1 LQDDPHDRDNVSLYV
16 SDKDPGRMDGMDI
29 RFTES
34 RPSTIGVE
42 WELPLVDRSTGDLAP
57 RAPAVIAAV
66 HERLGDHDRVT
77 EELLTN
83 TVEVVSSVHDR
94 VGAATS
100 ELSGIIGEVID
111 AAEPLDAQVMC
122 SGTHPFAVWD
132 QQEITPDSEHYTTL
146 IDRTRWWGR
155 QMLIWGVHVHV
166 GIDDRDKAVPIM
178 NAMLAYVPHLQ
189 AFTASSP
196 FWGGTDTGYASNRAL
211 MFQQLPTGGLPPQL
225 GAWAN
230 FEEVVGD
237 LTHTGVI
244 DGVKDLRWDIRPS
257 PGWGTLENRVSDG
270 ISTLHEV
277 GAVTALVQCL
287 VTACSDR
294 LEAGE
299 TLPTMQPWFIRENKW
314 RAARYGMEAEII
326 TNVAGDER
334 LVTDEVHDLVQRL
347 DPIAER
353 LGCLDELHHLDTMI
367 ERGASY
373 QRQLQVAQEN
383 GGDLRAVVRHLVTEF
398 RDAL

>member
-1 LQDDPHDRDNVSLYV
+1 MFS
-16 SDKDPGRMDGMDI
+16 MDI

-34 RPSTIGVE
+34 PASTIGVE
-42 WELPLVDRSTGDLAP
+42 WELPLVDRDTGDLTP
-57 RAPAVIAAV
+57 RAPAVISAV
-66 HERLGDHDRVT
+66 RERLGSHEQVT

-83 TVEVVSSVHDR
+83 TVEVVTGVHHT
-94 VGAATS
+94 VGGATN

-166 GIDDRDKAVPIM
+166 GIDDRDKALPILG
-178 NAMLAYVPHLQ
+178 AMLAYVPHVQ

-196 FWGGTDTGYASNRAL
+196 FWAGTDTGYASNRAL

-244 DGVKDLRWDIRPS
+244 EGVKDLRWDIRPS
-257 PGWGTLENRVSDG
+257 PQWGTLENRVSDG

-294 LEAGE
+294 LDAGE
-299 TLPTMQPWFIRENKW
+299 TLPTMPPWFIRENKW

-326 TNVAGDER
+326 TNAAGDER
-334 LVTDEVHDLVQRL
+334 LVTDEVHDLVERL

-353 LGCLDELHHLDTMI
+353 LGCQEELHHLDTMI

-383 GGDLRAVVRHLVTEF
+383 DGDLRAVVRHLVGEL
-398 RDAL
+398 RDSL

>member
-1 LQDDPHDRDNVSLYV
+1 MST
-16 SDKDPGRMDGMDI
+16 MDI

-34 RPSTIGVE
+34 PASTIGVE
-42 WELPLVDRSTGDLAP
+42 WELPLVDRDTADLTP

-66 HERLGDHDRVT
+66 RERLGSRQQVT

-83 TVEVVSSVHDR
+83 TVEVVTGVHR
-94 VGAATS
+94 TVRGATA
-100 ELSGIIGEVID
+100 ELSGIIGEVVD

-166 GIDDRDKAVPIM
+166 GIDHRDKALPILG
-178 NAMLAYVPHLQ
+178 AMLAYVPHVQ

-196 FWGGTDTGYASNRAL
+196 FWAGTDTGYASNRAL
-211 MFQQLPTGGLPPQL
+211 MFQQLPTGGLPPHL

-244 DGVKDLRWDIRPS
+244 DGVQDLRWDIRPS
-257 PGWGTLENRVSDG
+257 PQWGTLENRVSDG
-270 ISTLHEV
+270 ISTVDEV
-277 GAVTALVQCL
+277 GAVTALVQSL
-287 VTACSDR
+287 VTECSDR
-294 LEAGE
+294 LDAGE
-299 TLPTMQPWFIRENKW
+299 TLPTMQPWFVRENKW
-314 RAARYGMEAEII
+314 RAARYGMDAEII
-326 TNVAGDER
+326 TNTAGDER
-334 LVTDEVHDLVQRL
+334 LVTDEVHDLVARL
-347 DPIAER
+347 DPVAER
-353 LGCLDELHHLDTMI
+353 LGCQQELHHLDTMI
-367 ERGASY
+367 EHGASY
-373 QRQLQVAQEN
+373 QRQLAVAQQHD
-383 GGDLRAVVRHLVTEF
+383 GDLRAVVRHLVQEL
-398 RDAL
+398 RDSL

>member
-1 LQDDPHDRDNVSLYV
+1 MYS
-16 SDKDPGRMDGMDI
+16 MDI

-42 WELPLVDRSTGDLAP
+42 WELPLVDRDTGDLTP
-57 RAPAVIAAV
+57 RAPAVIQAV
-66 HERLGDHDRVT
+66 QQRLGDHDRVT

-83 TVEVVSSVHDR
+83 TVEVVTGVHSR
-94 VGAATS
+94 VSGATS
-100 ELSGIIGEVID
+100 ELSGIIGEVVD

-122 SGTHPFAVWD
+122 AGTHPFAVWD

-166 GIDDRDKAVPIM
+166 GIDDRDKALPILG
-178 NAMLAYVPHLQ
+178 AMLAYVPHLQ

-196 FWGGTDTGYASNRAL
+196 FWAGTDTGYASNRAL
-211 MFQQLPTGGLPPQL
+211 MFQQLPTGGLPPAL

-230 FEEVVGD
+230 FEEVVDD
-237 LTHTGVI
+237 LTRTGVI
-244 DGVKDLRWDIRPS
+244 EGVKDLRWDIRPS

-287 VTACSDR
+287 VTDMSDR
-294 LEAGE
+294 LDAGE
-299 TLPTMQPWFIRENKW
+299 TLPTMQPWFVRENKW

-326 TNVAGDER
+326 TNAAGDER

-347 DPIAER
+347 DPVADR
-353 LGCLDELHHLDTMI
+353 LGCQQELHHLDTMI
-367 ERGASY
+367 ADGASY

-383 GGDLRAVVRHLVTEF
+383 GGDLRAVVRHLVTEL
-398 RDAL
+398 RDSL

>member
-1 LQDDPHDRDNVSLYV
+1 
-16 SDKDPGRMDGMDI
+16 MDI

-34 RPSTIGVE
+34 PPSTIGVE
-42 WELPLVDRSTGDLAP
+42 WELPLVDLSTGDLAP

-66 HERLGDHDRVT
+66 HERIGDRERVT

-83 TVEVVSSVHDR
+83 TVEVVSSVHSR

-166 GIDDRDKAVPIM
+166 GIDDRDKALPILG
-178 NAMLAYVPHLQ
+178 AMLAYVPHLQ

-196 FWGGTDTGYASNRAL
+196 FWAGTDTGYASNRAL
-211 MFQQLPTGGLPPQL
+211 MFQQLPTGGLPPAL

-244 DGVKDLRWDIRPS
+244 DSVKDLRWDIRPS
-257 PGWGTLENRVSDG
+257 PKWGTLENRVSDG

-287 VTACSDR
+287 VTAMSDR
-294 LEAGE
+294 LDAGE
-299 TLPTMQPWFIRENKW
+299 TLPTMQPWFVRENKW

-326 TNVAGDER
+326 TNAAGDER

-347 DPIAER
+347 DPVAER
-353 LGCLDELHHLDTMI
+353 LGCQQELHHLDTMI
-367 ERGASY
+367 ANGASY
-373 QRQLQVAQEN
+373 QRQLTVAQEH
-383 GGDLRAVVRHLVTEF
+383 GGDLREVVRHLVTEF
-398 RDAL
+398 RESL

>member
-1 LQDDPHDRDNVSLYV
+1 LCV
-16 SDKDPGRMDGMDI
+16 SDNLPGRMYSMDI

-42 WELPLVDRSTGDLAP
+42 WELPLVDRDTGDLTP

-66 HERLGDHDRVT
+66 HERLGDRDKVT

-83 TVEVVSSVHDR
+83 TVEVVTGVHET
-94 VGAATS
+94 VGGATS
-100 ELSGIIGEVID
+100 ELSATIGEVID
-111 AAEPLDAQVMC
+111 AAEPLGAQVMC

-132 QQEITPDSEHYTTL
+132 QQEITPDSEHYTEL

-178 NAMLAYVPHLQ
+178 NAMFAYVPHLQ

-196 FWGGTDTGYASNRAL
+196 FWAGTDTGYASNRAL

-244 DGVKDLRWDIRPS
+244 EGVKDLRWDIRPS

-270 ISTLHEV
+270 ISTLQEV

-287 VTACSDR
+287 VTASSDR
-294 LEAGE
+294 LDAGE
-299 TLPTMQPWFIRENKW
+299 TLPTMQPWFVRENKW
-314 RAARYGMEAEII
+314 RAARYGMDAEII

-334 LVTDEVHDLVQRL
+334 LVTDEVHDLVTRL
-347 DPIAER
+347 DPVAER
-353 LGCLDELHHLDTMI
+353 LGCQQELHHLDTMI

-373 QRQLQVAQEN
+373 QRQLKVAQEH
-383 GGDLRAVVRHLVTEF
+383 GGDLRAVVRHLVAELS
-398 RDAL
+398 DSL

>member
-1 LQDDPHDRDNVSLYV
+1 MYS
-16 SDKDPGRMDGMDI
+16 MDI

-42 WELPLVDRSTGDLAP
+42 WELPLVDRDTGDLTP
-57 RAPAVIAAV
+57 RAPAVIQAV
-66 HERLGDHDRVT
+66 QQRLGDHDRVT

-83 TVEVVSSVHDR
+83 TVEVVTGVHSR
-94 VGAATS
+94 VSGATS
-100 ELSGIIGEVID
+100 ELSGIIGEVVD

-122 SGTHPFAVWD
+122 AGTHPFAVWD

-166 GIDDRDKAVPIM
+166 GIDDRDKALPILG
-178 NAMLAYVPHLQ
+178 AMLAYVPHLQ

-196 FWGGTDTGYASNRAL
+196 FWAGTDTGYASNRAL
-211 MFQQLPTGGLPPQL
+211 MFQQLPTGGLPPAL

-230 FEEVVGD
+230 FEEVVDD
-237 LTHTGVI
+237 LTRTGVI
-244 DGVKDLRWDIRPS
+244 EGVKDLRWDIRPS

-287 VTACSDR
+287 VTEMSYR
-294 LEAGE
+294 LDAGE
-299 TLPTMQPWFIRENKW
+299 TLPTMQPWFVRENKW

-326 TNVAGDER
+326 TNAAGDER

-347 DPIAER
+347 DPVADR
-353 LGCLDELHHLDTMI
+353 LGCQQELHHLDTMI
-367 ERGASY
+367 ADGASY

-383 GGDLRAVVRHLVTEF
+383 GGDLRAVVRHLVTEL
-398 RDAL
+398 RDSL

>member
-1 LQDDPHDRDNVSLYV
+1 
-16 SDKDPGRMDGMDI
+16 MDI

-42 WELPLVDRSTGDLAP
+42 WELPLVDRDTGDLTP
-57 RAPAVIAAV
+57 RAPAVISAV
-66 HERLGDHDRVT
+66 QQRLGDRDRVT

-83 TVEVVSSVHDR
+83 TVEVVTGVHSR
-94 VGAATS
+94 VQDATS

-122 SGTHPFAVWD
+122 AGTHPFAVWD

-166 GIDDRDKAVPIM
+166 GIDDRDKALPILG
-178 NAMLAYVPHLQ
+178 AMLPYVPHLQ

-196 FWGGTDTGYASNRAL
+196 FWAGIDTGYASNRAL

-230 FEEVVGD
+230 FEEVVDD
-237 LTHTGVI
+237 LARTGVI
-244 DGVKDLRWDIRPS
+244 EGFKDLRWDIRPS

-287 VTACSDR
+287 VTALSDR
-294 LEAGE
+294 LDAGE
-299 TLPTMQPWFIRENKW
+299 ALPTMQPWFVRENKW

-326 TNVAGDER
+326 TNAAGDER
-334 LVTDEVHDLVQRL
+334 LVTDEVHDLIGRL

-353 LGCLDELHHLDTMI
+353 LGCQQELHHLDTMI

-373 QRQLQVAQEN
+373 QRQLKVAQEN

-398 RDAL
+398 RESL

>member
-1 LQDDPHDRDNVSLYV
+1 MYS
-16 SDKDPGRMDGMDI
+16 MEI

-42 WELPLVDRSTGDLAP
+42 WELPLVDRDTGDLTP
-57 RAPAVIAAV
+57 RAPAVIQAV
-66 HERLGDHDRVT
+66 QQRLGDHDRVT

-83 TVEVVSSVHDR
+83 TVEVVTGVHSR
-94 VGAATS
+94 VSGATS
-100 ELSGIIGEVID
+100 ELSGIIGEVVD

-122 SGTHPFAVWD
+122 AGTHPFAVWD

-166 GIDDRDKAVPIM
+166 GIDDRDKALPILG
-178 NAMLAYVPHLQ
+178 AMLAYVPHLQ

-196 FWGGTDTGYASNRAL
+196 FWAGTDTGYASNRAL
-211 MFQQLPTGGLPPQL
+211 MFQQLPTGGLPPAL

-230 FEEVVGD
+230 FEEVVDD
-237 LTHTGVI
+237 LTRTGVI
-244 DGVKDLRWDIRPS
+244 EGVKDLRWDIRPS

-287 VTACSDR
+287 VTEMSDR
-294 LEAGE
+294 LDAGG
-299 TLPTMQPWFIRENKW
+299 TLPTMQPWFVRENKW

-326 TNVAGDER
+326 TNAAGDER

-347 DPIAER
+347 DPVAER
-353 LGCLDELHHLDTMI
+353 LGCQQELHHLDTMI
-367 ERGASY
+367 ADGASY

-383 GGDLRAVVRHLVTEF
+383 GGDLRAVVRHLVTEL
-398 RDAL
+398 RDSL

>member
-1 LQDDPHDRDNVSLYV
+1 
-16 SDKDPGRMDGMDI
+16 MDI

-42 WELPLVDRSTGDLAP
+42 WELPLVDLSTGDLAP

-66 HERLGDHDRVT
+66 HERLDDPDRVT

-244 DGVKDLRWDIRPS
+244 DSVKDLRWDIRPS

-294 LEAGE
+294 LDAGE

-314 RAARYGMEAEII
+314 RAARYGMDAIIIQDAAGEEALVGDDTRALVERLSPVADALGCEAELRGI
-326 TNVAGDER
+326 
-334 LVTDEVHDLVQRL
+334 L
-347 DPIAER
+347 DIV
-353 LGCLDELHHLDTMI
+353 D
-367 ERGASY
+367 RGASY
-373 QRQLQVAQEN
+373 QRQLRVAEEN
-383 GGDLRAVVRHLVTEF
+383 DGALAPVVTHLVEEL
-398 RDAL
+398 RSGLGR

>member
-1 LQDDPHDRDNVSLYV
+1 MFS
-16 SDKDPGRMDGMDI
+16 MDI

-34 RPSTIGVE
+34 PASTIGVE
-42 WELPLVDRSTGDLAP
+42 WELPLVDRDTGDLTP

-66 HERLGDHDRVT
+66 RERLGSHEQVT

-83 TVEVVSSVHDR
+83 TVEVVTGVHHT
-94 VGAATS
+94 VGGATD

-166 GIDDRDKAVPIM
+166 GIDHRDKALPILG
-178 NAMLAYVPHLQ
+178 AMLAYVPHVQ

-196 FWGGTDTGYASNRAL
+196 FWAGTDTGYASNRAL

-244 DGVKDLRWDIRPS
+244 EDVKDLRWDIRPS
-257 PGWGTLENRVSDG
+257 PQWGTLENRVSDG

-294 LEAGE
+294 LDAGE

-326 TNVAGDER
+326 TNAAGDER
-334 LVTDEVHDLVQRL
+334 LVTDEVHDLVERL

-353 LGCLDELHHLDTMI
+353 LGCQEQLHHLDTMI

-373 QRQLQVAQEN
+373 QRQLQVAQEHD
-383 GGDLRAVVRHLVTEF
+383 GDLRAVVRHLVAEL
-398 RDAL
+398 RDSL

>member
-1 LQDDPHDRDNVSLYV
+1 
-16 SDKDPGRMDGMDI
+16 MDI

-34 RPSTIGVE
+34 PPSTIGVE
-42 WELPLVDRSTGDLAP
+42 WELPLVDLSTGDLTP

-66 HERLGDHDRVT
+66 HERIGDRERVT

-83 TVEVVSSVHDR
+83 TVEVVSSVHSR
-94 VGAATS
+94 VGDATS
-100 ELSGIIGEVID
+100 ELSGIIGEVLD

-166 GIDDRDKAVPIM
+166 GIDDRDKALPILG
-178 NAMLAYVPHLQ
+178 AMLAYVPHLQ

-196 FWGGTDTGYASNRAL
+196 FWAGIDTGYASNRAL
-211 MFQQLPTGGLPPQL
+211 MFQQLPTGGLPPAL

-230 FEEVVGD
+230 FEEVVSD

-244 DGVKDLRWDIRPS
+244 DSVKDLRWDIRPS
-257 PGWGTLENRVSDG
+257 PKWGTLENRVSDG

-287 VTACSDR
+287 VTTMSDR
-294 LEAGE
+294 LDAGE

-326 TNVAGDER
+326 TNAAGDER

-347 DPIAER
+347 DPVAER
-353 LGCLDELHHLDTMI
+353 LGCQQELHHLDTMI
-367 ERGASY
+367 ANGASY
-373 QRQLQVAQEN
+373 QRQLRVAQEH
-383 GGDLRAVVRHLVTEF
+383 GGDLREVVRHLVTEF
-398 RDAL
+398 RESL

>member
-1 LQDDPHDRDNVSLYV
+1 
-16 SDKDPGRMDGMDI
+16 MDI

-34 RPSTIGVE
+34 HPSTIGVE
-42 WELPLVDRSTGDLAP
+42 WELPLVDRATGDLAP

-66 HERLGDHDRVT
+66 HERLGDHDKVT

-83 TVEVVSSVHDR
+83 TVEVVTGVHER
-94 VGAATS
+94 VWDATA
-100 ELSGIIGEVID
+100 ELSSTIGEVID
-111 AAEPLDAQVMC
+111 AAAPLDAEVMC
-122 SGTHPFAVWD
+122 SGTHPFAQWD

-166 GIDDRDKAVPIM
+166 GIDDRDKAIPIM

-196 FWGGTDTGYASNRAL
+196 FWGGIDTGYASNRAL

-230 FEEVVGD
+230 FEEVVDD
-237 LTHTGVI
+237 LTRTGVI
-244 DGVKDLRWDIRPS
+244 EDYKDLRWDIRPS
-257 PGWGTLENRVSDG
+257 AGWGTLENRVSDG
-270 ISTLHEV
+270 ISTLQEV

-294 LEAGE
+294 LDAGDA
-299 TLPTMQPWFIRENKW
+299 LPTMQPWFIRENKW

-347 DPIAER
+347 DPIADR
-353 LGCLDELHHLDTMI
+353 LGCQEELHHLDTMI
-367 ERGASY
+367 TNGASY
-373 QRQLQVAQEN
+373 QRQLRVAQEN
-383 GGDLRAVVRHLVTEF
+383 GGDLRAVVRHLVAEF
-398 RDAL
+398 RDSL

>member
-1 LQDDPHDRDNVSLYV
+1 M
-16 SDKDPGRMDGMDI
+16 G
-29 RFTES
+29 T
-34 RPSTIGVE
+34 
-42 WELPLVDRSTGDLAP
+42 PLVDRSTGDLAP

-294 LEAGE
+294 LDAGE

-353 LGCLDELHHLDTMI
+353 LGCQDELHHLDTMI

-383 GGDLRAVVRHLVTEF
+383 GGDLREVVRHLVTEF
-398 RDAL
+398 REAL

>member
-1 LQDDPHDRDNVSLYV
+1 MYS
-16 SDKDPGRMDGMDI
+16 MDI

-34 RPSTIGVE
+34 PPSTIGVE
-42 WELPLVDRSTGDLAP
+42 WELPLVDLSTGDLTP

-66 HERLGDHDRVT
+66 HERIGDRERVT

-83 TVEVVSSVHDR
+83 TVEVVSSVHSR
-94 VGAATS
+94 VGDATS

-166 GIDDRDKAVPIM
+166 GIDDRDKALPILG
-178 NAMLAYVPHLQ
+178 AMLAYVPHLQ

-196 FWGGTDTGYASNRAL
+196 FWAGIDTGYASNRAL
-211 MFQQLPTGGLPPQL
+211 MFQQLPTGGLPPAL

-230 FEEVVGD
+230 FEEVVSD

-244 DGVKDLRWDIRPS
+244 DSVKDLRWDIRPS
-257 PGWGTLENRVSDG
+257 PKWGTLENRVSDG

-287 VTACSDR
+287 VTTMSDR
-294 LEAGE
+294 LDAGE

-326 TNVAGDER
+326 TNAAGDER

-347 DPIAER
+347 DPVAER
-353 LGCLDELHHLDTMI
+353 LGCQQELHHLDTMI
-367 ERGASY
+367 ANGASY
-373 QRQLQVAQEN
+373 QRQLRVAQEH
-383 GGDLRAVVRHLVTEF
+383 GGDLREVVRHLVTEF
-398 RDAL
+398 RESL

>member
-1 LQDDPHDRDNVSLYV
+1 
-16 SDKDPGRMDGMDI
+16 MDI

-42 WELPLVDRSTGDLAP
+42 WELPLVDRETGDLTP

-66 HERLGDHDRVT
+66 HERLGDHDKVT

-83 TVEVVSSVHDR
+83 TVEVVTGVHSR
-94 VGAATS
+94 VRDATS
-100 ELSGIIGEVID
+100 ELSDTIGEVID
-111 AAEPLDAQVMC
+111 AAAPLDAQVMC

-166 GIDDRDKAVPIM
+166 GIDDRDKALPILG
-178 NAMLAYVPHLQ
+178 AMLAYVPHVQ

-196 FWGGTDTGYASNRAL
+196 FWAGTDTGYASNRAL

-244 DGVKDLRWDIRPS
+244 EGVGDLRWDIRPS
-257 PGWGTLENRVSDG
+257 PKWGTLENRVSDG
-270 ISTLHEV
+270 ISTLQEV

-294 LEAGE
+294 LDAGE
-299 TLPTMQPWFIRENKW
+299 TLPTMQPWFVRENKW

-326 TNVAGDER
+326 TNTAGDER
-334 LVTDEVHDLVQRL
+334 LVTDEVHDLVARL
-347 DPIAER
+347 DPVAER
-353 LGCLDELHHLDTMI
+353 LGCQEELHHLDTMI

-373 QRQLQVAQEN
+373 QRQRKVAREN
-383 GGDLRAVVRHLVTEF
+383 GGDLRAVVRHLVQEF
-398 RDAL
+398 TDSL

>member
-1 LQDDPHDRDNVSLYV
+1 MYS
-16 SDKDPGRMDGMDI
+16 MDI

-42 WELPLVDRSTGDLAP
+42 WELPLVDRDTGDLTP
-57 RAPAVIAAV
+57 RAPAVIRAV
-66 HERLGDHDRVT
+66 QERLGDHDRVT

-83 TVEVVSSVHDR
+83 TVEVVTGVHSR
-94 VGAATS
+94 VRGATD

-122 SGTHPFAVWD
+122 AGTHPFAVWD

-166 GIDDRDKAVPIM
+166 GVDDRDKALPILG
-178 NAMLAYVPHLQ
+178 AMLAYVPHLQ

-196 FWGGTDTGYASNRAL
+196 FWAGTDTGYASNRAL
-211 MFQQLPTGGLPPQL
+211 MFQQLPTGGLPPAL

-230 FEEVVGD
+230 FEEVVDD
-237 LTHTGVI
+237 LTRTGVI

-287 VTACSDR
+287 VTAMSDR
-294 LEAGE
+294 LDAGE

-326 TNVAGDER
+326 TNAAGDER
-334 LVTDEVHDLVQRL
+334 LVTDEVHDLVERL
-347 DPIAER
+347 HPVAER
-353 LGCLDELHHLDTMI
+353 LGCLEELHHLDTMI
-367 ERGASY
+367 AAGASY

-383 GGDLRAVVRHLVTEF
+383 GGDLRAVVRHLVTEL
-398 RDAL
+398 RDSL

>member
-1 LQDDPHDRDNVSLYV
+1 
-16 SDKDPGRMDGMDI
+16 MDI

-34 RPSTIGVE
+34 PASTIGVE
-42 WELPLVDRSTGDLAP
+42 WELPLVDLSTGDLTP

-66 HERLGDHDRVT
+66 HERIGDRERVT

-83 TVEVVSSVHDR
+83 TVEVVSSVHAR

-166 GIDDRDKAVPIM
+166 GIDDRDKALPILG
-178 NAMLAYVPHLQ
+178 AMLAYVPHLQ

-196 FWGGTDTGYASNRAL
+196 FWAGIDTGYASNRAL
-211 MFQQLPTGGLPPQL
+211 MFQQLPTGGLPPAL

-230 FEEVVGD
+230 FEEVVSD

-244 DGVKDLRWDIRPS
+244 DSVKDLRWDIRPS
-257 PGWGTLENRVSDG
+257 PKWGTLENRVSDG

-287 VTACSDR
+287 VTTMSDR
-294 LEAGE
+294 LDAGE

-326 TNVAGDER
+326 TNAAGDER

-347 DPIAER
+347 DPVAER
-353 LGCLDELHHLDTMI
+353 LGCQQELHHLDTMI
-367 ERGASY
+367 ANGASY
-373 QRQLQVAQEN
+373 QRQLRVAQEH
-383 GGDLRAVVRHLVTEF
+383 GGDLREVVRHLVTEF
-398 RDAL
+398 RESL

>member
-314 RAARYGMEAEII
+314 RAARYGMDAEII

>member
-1 LQDDPHDRDNVSLYV
+1 
-16 SDKDPGRMDGMDI
+16 MDI

-34 RPSTIGVE
+34 PPSTIGVE
-42 WELPLVDRSTGDLAP
+42 WELPLVDLSTGDLTP

-66 HERLGDHDRVT
+66 HERIGDRERVT

-83 TVEVVSSVHDR
+83 TVEVVSSVHSR
-94 VGAATS
+94 VGDATS

-166 GIDDRDKAVPIM
+166 GIDDRDKALPILG
-178 NAMLAYVPHLQ
+178 AMLAYVPHLQ

-196 FWGGTDTGYASNRAL
+196 FWAGIDTGYASNRAL
-211 MFQQLPTGGLPPQL
+211 MFQQLPTGGLPPAL

-230 FEEVVGD
+230 FEEVVSD

-244 DGVKDLRWDIRPS
+244 DSVKDLRWDIRPS
-257 PGWGTLENRVSDG
+257 PKWGTLENRVSDG
-270 ISTLHEV
+270 ISTLDEV

-287 VTACSDR
+287 VTTMSDR
-294 LEAGE
+294 LDAGE

-326 TNVAGDER
+326 TNAAGDER

-347 DPIAER
+347 DPVAER
-353 LGCLDELHHLDTMI
+353 LGCQQELHHLDTMI
-367 ERGASY
+367 ANGASY
-373 QRQLQVAQEN
+373 QRQLRVAQEH
-383 GGDLRAVVRHLVTEF
+383 GGDLREVVRHLVTEF
-398 RDAL
+398 RESL

>member
-1 LQDDPHDRDNVSLYV
+1 
-16 SDKDPGRMDGMDI
+16 MDI

-34 RPSTIGVE
+34 PASTIGVE
-42 WELPLVDRSTGDLAP
+42 WELPLVDRDTGDLTP
-57 RAPAVIAAV
+57 RAPAVLAAV
-66 HERLGDHDRVT
+66 QERLGDRDKVT

-83 TVEVVSSVHDR
+83 TVEVVTGVHER
-94 VGAATS
+94 VSGATS
-100 ELSGIIGEVID
+100 ELSATIGEVID

-122 SGTHPFAVWD
+122 AGTHPFALWD

-166 GIDDRDKAVPIM
+166 GIDSREKALPILG
-178 NAMLAYVPHLQ
+178 AMLAYVPHLQ

-196 FWGGTDTGYASNRAL
+196 FWAGIDTGYASNRAL

-230 FEEVVGD
+230 FEEVVDD
-237 LTHTGVI
+237 LTRTGVI
-244 DGVKDLRWDIRPS
+244 EGIGDLRWDIRPS
-257 PGWGTLENRVSDG
+257 PKWGTLENRVSDG

-287 VTACSDR
+287 VTAMSDR
-294 LEAGE
+294 LDAGE

-314 RAARYGMEAEII
+314 RAARYGMDAEII
-326 TNVAGDER
+326 TNAAGDER
-334 LVTDEVHDLVQRL
+334 LVTDEVHDLVTRL
-347 DPIAER
+347 DPVAER
-353 LGCLDELHHLDTMI
+353 LGCQQELHHLDTMI
-367 ERGASY
+367 EQGASY
-373 QRQLQVAQEN
+373 QRQLRVAQEN
-383 GGDLRAVVRHLVTEF
+383 GGDLRAVVRHLVTEL
-398 RDAL
+398 RESL

>member
-1 LQDDPHDRDNVSLYV
+1 
-16 SDKDPGRMDGMDI
+16 MDI
-29 RFTES
+29 RFSES
-34 RPSTIGVE
+34 APSTIGVE
-42 WELPLVDRSTGDLAP
+42 WELPLVDRATGDLTP
-57 RAPAVIAAV
+57 RAPAVLAAV
-66 HERLGDHDRVT
+66 RERLDDPERVT

-83 TVEVVSSVHDR
+83 TVEVVTGVHDT
-94 VGAATS
+94 VGGATR

-122 SGTHPFAVWD
+122 SGTHPFAQWD

-257 PGWGTLENRVSDG
+257 PGWGTIENRVSDG

-287 VTACSDR
+287 VAESSDR
-294 LEAGE
+294 IDAGE
-299 TLPTMQPWFIRENKW
+299 TLQAMQPWFVRENKW
-314 RAARYGMEAEII
+314 RAARYGMDAEII

-334 LVTDEVHDLVQRL
+334 LVTDEVHDLVSRL
-347 DPIAER
+347 DPVAER
-353 LGCLDELHHLDTMI
+353 LGCQEELHHLDTMI

-373 QRQLQVAQEN
+373 QRQLAVAQEN
-383 GGDLRAVVRHLVTEF
+383 GGDLRAVVQHLVGEL
-398 RDAL
+398 RDSL

>member
-1 LQDDPHDRDNVSLYV
+1 MFS
-16 SDKDPGRMDGMDI
+16 MDI

-42 WELPLVDRSTGDLAP
+42 WELPLVDRDTGDLTP
-57 RAPAVIAAV
+57 RAPAVISAV
-66 HERLGDHDRVT
+66 QQRLGDRDRVT

-83 TVEVVSSVHDR
+83 TVEVVTGVHSR
-94 VGAATS
+94 VQDATS

-122 SGTHPFAVWD
+122 AGTHPFAVWD

-166 GIDDRDKAVPIM
+166 GIDDRDKALPILG
-178 NAMLAYVPHLQ
+178 AMLPYVPHLQ

-196 FWGGTDTGYASNRAL
+196 FWAGIDTGYASNRAL

-230 FEEVVGD
+230 FEEVVDD
-237 LTHTGVI
+237 LARTGVI
-244 DGVKDLRWDIRPS
+244 EGFKDLRWDIRPS

-287 VTACSDR
+287 VTALSDR
-294 LEAGE
+294 LDAGE
-299 TLPTMQPWFIRENKW
+299 ALPTMQPWFVRENKW

-326 TNVAGDER
+326 TNAAGDER
-334 LVTDEVHDLVQRL
+334 LVTDEVHDLIGRL

-353 LGCLDELHHLDTMI
+353 LGCQQELHHLDTMI

-373 QRQLQVAQEN
+373 QRQLKVAQEN

-398 RDAL
+398 RESL

>member
-1 LQDDPHDRDNVSLYV
+1 
-16 SDKDPGRMDGMDI
+16 MDI

-34 RPSTIGVE
+34 PPSTIGVE
-42 WELPLVDRSTGDLAP
+42 WELPLVDLSTGDLTP

-66 HERLGDHDRVT
+66 HERIGDRERVT

-83 TVEVVSSVHDR
+83 TVEVVSSVHSR
-94 VGAATS
+94 VGDATS

-166 GIDDRDKAVPIM
+166 GIDDRDKALPILG
-178 NAMLAYVPHLQ
+178 AMLAYVPHLQ
-189 AFTASSP
+189 ALTASSP
-196 FWGGTDTGYASNRAL
+196 FWAGIDTGYASNRAL
-211 MFQQLPTGGLPPQL
+211 MFQQLPTGGLPPAL

-230 FEEVVGD
+230 FEEVVSD

-244 DGVKDLRWDIRPS
+244 DSVKDLRWDIRPS
-257 PGWGTLENRVSDG
+257 PKWGTLENRVSDG

-287 VTACSDR
+287 VTTMSDR
-294 LEAGE
+294 LDAGE

-326 TNVAGDER
+326 TNAAGDER
-334 LVTDEVHDLVQRL
+334 LVTDEVHDLVERL
-347 DPIAER
+347 DPVAER
-353 LGCLDELHHLDTMI
+353 LGCQQELHHLDTMI
-367 ERGASY
+367 ANGASY
-373 QRQLQVAQEN
+373 QRQLRIAQEH
-383 GGDLRAVVRHLVTEF
+383 GGDLREVVRHLVTEF
-398 RDAL
+398 RESL

>member
-1 LQDDPHDRDNVSLYV
+1 MDD
-16 SDKDPGRMDGMDI
+16 MDI

-42 WELPLVDRSTGDLAP
+42 WELPLVDRATGDLAP

-294 LEAGE
+294 LDAGE

>member
-1 LQDDPHDRDNVSLYV
+1 
-16 SDKDPGRMDGMDI
+16 MDI
-29 RFTES
+29 RFSES
-34 RPSTIGVE
+34 APSTIGVE
-42 WELPLVDRSTGDLAP
+42 WELPLVDRATGDLTP
-57 RAPAVIAAV
+57 RAPAVLAAV
-66 HERLGDHDRVT
+66 RERLDDPDRVT

-83 TVEVVSSVHDR
+83 TVEVVTGVHDT
-94 VGAATS
+94 VGGATR

-122 SGTHPFAVWD
+122 SGTHPFAQWD

-178 NAMLAYVPHLQ
+178 NAMLGYVPHLQ

-196 FWGGTDTGYASNRAL
+196 FWAGTDTGYASNRAR

-237 LTHTGVI
+237 LVHTGVI

-257 PGWGTLENRVSDG
+257 PGWGTIENRVSDG

-294 LEAGE
+294 LDAGE
-299 TLPTMQPWFIRENKW
+299 TLPTMQPWFVRENKW
-314 RAARYGMEAEII
+314 RAARYGMDAEII

-334 LVTDEVHDLVQRL
+334 LVTDEVHDLVSRL
-347 DPIAER
+347 DPVAER
-353 LGCLDELHHLDTMI
+353 LGCQEELHHLDTMI
-367 ERGASY
+367 ERGASF
-373 QRQLQVAQEN
+373 QRQLAVAQEN
-383 GGDLRAVVRHLVTEF
+383 GGDLRAVVQHLVGEL
-398 RDAL
+398 RDSL

>member
-1 LQDDPHDRDNVSLYV
+1 
-16 SDKDPGRMDGMDI
+16 MDI

-34 RPSTIGVE
+34 PPSTIGVE
-42 WELPLVDRSTGDLAP
+42 WELPLVDLSTGDLTP

-66 HERLGDHDRVT
+66 HERIGDRERVT

-83 TVEVVSSVHDR
+83 TVEVVSSVHSR
-94 VGAATS
+94 VGDATN

-166 GIDDRDKAVPIM
+166 GIDDRDKALPILG
-178 NAMLAYVPHLQ
+178 AMLAYVPHLQ

-196 FWGGTDTGYASNRAL
+196 FWAGIDTGYASNRAL
-211 MFQQLPTGGLPPQL
+211 MFQQLPTGGLPPAL

-230 FEEVVGD
+230 FEEVVSD

-244 DGVKDLRWDIRPS
+244 DSVKDLRWDIRPS
-257 PGWGTLENRVSDG
+257 PKWGTLENRVSDG

-287 VTACSDR
+287 VTTMSDR
-294 LEAGE
+294 LDAGE

-326 TNVAGDER
+326 TNAAGDER

-347 DPIAER
+347 DPVAER
-353 LGCLDELHHLDTMI
+353 LGCQQELHHLDTMI
-367 ERGASY
+367 ANGASY
-373 QRQLQVAQEN
+373 QRQLRVAQEH
-383 GGDLRAVVRHLVTEF
+383 GGDLREVVRHLVTEF
-398 RDAL
+398 RESL

>member
-1 LQDDPHDRDNVSLYV
+1 MYS
-16 SDKDPGRMDGMDI
+16 MDI

-42 WELPLVDRSTGDLAP
+42 WELPLVDRHTGDLAP

-66 HERLGDHDRVT
+66 HERLGSREKVT

-83 TVEVVSSVHDR
+83 TVEVVTGVHDT
-94 VGAATS
+94 VSGATA
-100 ELSGIIGEVID
+100 ELSDTITQVID
-111 AAEPLDAQVMC
+111 AAAPLDAQVMC

-166 GIDDRDKAVPIM
+166 GIDDRDKAIPIM

-230 FEEVVGD
+230 FEEVVSD

-244 DGVKDLRWDIRPS
+244 DDVKDLRWDIRPS

-270 ISTLHEV
+270 LSTLHEV

-294 LEAGE
+294 LDAGE

-334 LVTDEVHDLVQRL
+334 LVTDEVHDLVGRL

-353 LGCLDELHHLDTMI
+353 LGCVDELHHLDTMI

-373 QRQLQVAQEN
+373 QRQLAVAQQH
-383 GGDLRAVVRHLVTEF
+383 GGDLREVVRHLVTEF
-398 RDAL
+398 TDSL

>member
-1 LQDDPHDRDNVSLYV
+1 
-16 SDKDPGRMDGMDI
+16 MDI

-42 WELPLVDRSTGDLAP
+42 WELALVDRGTGDLAP

-66 HERLGDHDRVT
+66 QERLGDHDRVT

-83 TVEVVSSVHDR
+83 TVEVVTGVHET
-94 VGAATS
+94 VGGATS
-100 ELSGIIGEVID
+100 DLAGTIGEVID

-122 SGTHPFAVWD
+122 SGTHPFALWD
-132 QQEITPDSEHYTTL
+132 QQEITADSEHYTTL

-211 MFQQLPTGGLPPQL
+211 MFQQLPTGGLPP
-225 GAWAN
+225 GIDDWRG
-230 FEEVVGD
+230 FETVVDD
-237 LTHTGVI
+237 LTRTGVI
-244 DGVKDLRWDIRPS
+244 DGFKDLRWDIRPS

-270 ISTLHEV
+270 VSTLHEV
-277 GAVTALVQCL
+277 GAVTAFVQCL
-287 VTACSDR
+287 VTALSDR
-294 LEAGE
+294 LDRGE
-299 TLPTMQPWFIRENKW
+299 SLPSMQPWFIRENKW

-326 TNVAGDER
+326 TNAAGDER
-334 LVTDEVHDLVQRL
+334 LVTDEVHDLVARL
-347 DPIAER
+347 APVAER
-353 LGCLDELHHLDTMI
+353 LGCQQELHHLDTMI
-367 ERGASY
+367 AEGASY
-373 QRQLQVAQEN
+373 QRQLRVAQEN
-383 GGDLRAVVRHLVTEF
+383 GGDLRAVVRHLVTEL
-398 RDAL
+398 RESL

>member
-1 LQDDPHDRDNVSLYV
+1 MYS
-16 SDKDPGRMDGMDI
+16 MDI

-42 WELPLVDRSTGDLAP
+42 WELPLVDRATGDLTP

-66 HERLGDHDRVT
+66 HERLGDRERVT

-83 TVEVVSSVHDR
+83 TVEVVSSVHSR
-94 VGAATS
+94 VRDATS

-122 SGTHPFAVWD
+122 AGTHPFAVWD

-166 GIDDRDKAVPIM
+166 GIDDRDKALPILG
-178 NAMLAYVPHLQ
+178 AMLAYVPHLQ

-196 FWGGTDTGYASNRAL
+196 FWAGTDTGYASNRAL

-230 FEEVVGD
+230 FEEVVDD
-237 LTHTGVI
+237 LTRTGVI
-244 DGVKDLRWDIRPS
+244 DGVKDLRWDVRPS

-287 VTACSDR
+287 VTSMSDR
-294 LEAGE
+294 LDAGE

-326 TNVAGDER
+326 TNTAGDER
-334 LVTDEVHDLVQRL
+334 LVTDEVHDLVQLL
-347 DPIAER
+347 DPVAER
-353 LGCLDELHHLDTMI
+353 LGCQEELHHLDTMI

-373 QRQLQVAQEN
+373 QRQLAVAQEH
-383 GGDLRAVVRHLVTEF
+383 GGDLREVVRHLVTEF
-398 RDAL
+398 RESL

>member
-1 LQDDPHDRDNVSLYV
+1 
-16 SDKDPGRMDGMDI
+16 MDI

-34 RPSTIGVE
+34 HPSTIGVE
-42 WELPLVDRSTGDLAP
+42 WELPLVDRDTGDLAP
-57 RAPAVIAAV
+57 RAPAVIQAV
-66 HERLGDHDRVT
+66 QQRLGDHDRVT

-83 TVEVVSSVHDR
+83 TVEVVTGVHDR
-94 VGAATS
+94 VRDATS

-111 AAEPLDAQVMC
+111 AAEPLGAEVMC
-122 SGTHPFAVWD
+122 AGTHPFAVWD

-166 GIDDRDKAVPIM
+166 GIDHRDKALPILG
-178 NAMLAYVPHLQ
+178 AMLAYVPHLQ

-196 FWGGTDTGYASNRAL
+196 FWAGTDTGYASNRAL
-211 MFQQLPTGGLPPQL
+211 MFQQLPTGGLPPAL

-230 FEEVVGD
+230 FEEVVDD
-237 LTHTGVI
+237 LTKTGVI
-244 DGVKDLRWDIRPS
+244 EVFKDLRWDIRPS

-270 ISTLHEV
+270 ISTLREV

-287 VTACSDR
+287 VTAMSDR
-294 LEAGE
+294 LDAGE

-326 TNVAGDER
+326 TNTAGDER
-334 LVTDEVHDLVQRL
+334 LVTDEVRDLVQRL

-353 LGCLDELHHLDTMI
+353 LGCQEELHHLDTMI
-367 ERGASY
+367 ADGASY
-373 QRQLQVAQEN
+373 QRQLSVAREN
-383 GGDLRAVVRHLVTEF
+383 GGDLRAVVRHLVGEL
-398 RDAL
+398 RDSL

>member
-1 LQDDPHDRDNVSLYV
+1 MYS
-16 SDKDPGRMDGMDI
+16 MEI

-42 WELPLVDRSTGDLAP
+42 WELPLVDRDTGDLTP
-57 RAPAVIAAV
+57 RAPAVIQAV
-66 HERLGDHDRVT
+66 QQRLGDHDRVT

-83 TVEVVSSVHDR
+83 TVEVVTGVHSR
-94 VGAATS
+94 VSGATS
-100 ELSGIIGEVID
+100 ELSGIIGEVVD

-122 SGTHPFAVWD
+122 AGTHPFAVWD

-166 GIDDRDKAVPIM
+166 GIDDRDKALPILG
-178 NAMLAYVPHLQ
+178 AMLAYVPHLQ

-196 FWGGTDTGYASNRAL
+196 FWAGTDTGYASNRAL
-211 MFQQLPTGGLPPQL
+211 MFQQLPTGGLPPTL

-230 FEEVVGD
+230 FEEVVDD
-237 LTHTGVI
+237 LTRTGVI
-244 DGVKDLRWDIRPS
+244 EGVKDLRWDIRPS

-287 VTACSDR
+287 VTDMSDR
-294 LEAGE
+294 LDAGG
-299 TLPTMQPWFIRENKW
+299 TLPTMQPWFVRENKW

-326 TNVAGDER
+326 TNTAGDER

-347 DPIAER
+347 DPVAER
-353 LGCLDELHHLDTMI
+353 LGCQQELHHLDTMI
-367 ERGASY
+367 ADGASY

-383 GGDLRAVVRHLVTEF
+383 GGDLRAVVRHLVTEL
-398 RDAL
+398 RDSL

>member
-1 LQDDPHDRDNVSLYV
+1 MFS
-16 SDKDPGRMDGMDI
+16 MDI

-34 RPSTIGVE
+34 PASTIGVE
-42 WELPLVDRSTGDLAP
+42 WELPLVDRDTGDLTP

-66 HERLGDHDRVT
+66 RERLGSHEQVT

-83 TVEVVSSVHDR
+83 TVEVVTGVHHT
-94 VGAATS
+94 VGGATD

-166 GIDDRDKAVPIM
+166 GIDHRDKALPILG
-178 NAMLAYVPHLQ
+178 AMLAYVPHVQ

-196 FWGGTDTGYASNRAL
+196 FWAGTDTGYASNRAL

-244 DGVKDLRWDIRPS
+244 EDVKDLRWDIRPS
-257 PGWGTLENRVSDG
+257 PQWGTLENRVSDG

-294 LEAGE
+294 LDAGE

-326 TNVAGDER
+326 TNAAGDER
-334 LVTDEVHDLVQRL
+334 LVTDEVHDLVERL

-353 LGCLDELHHLDTMI
+353 LGCQEELHHLDTMI

-383 GGDLRAVVRHLVTEF
+383 DGDLRAVVRHLVAEL
-398 RDAL
+398 RDSL

>member
-1 LQDDPHDRDNVSLYV
+1 MYS
-16 SDKDPGRMDGMDI
+16 MDI

-34 RPSTIGVE
+34 PPSTIGVE
-42 WELPLVDRSTGDLAP
+42 WELPLVDLSTGDLTP

-66 HERLGDHDRVT
+66 HERIGDRERVT

-83 TVEVVSSVHDR
+83 TVEVVSSVHAR
-94 VGAATS
+94 VGDATS

-166 GIDDRDKAVPIM
+166 GIDDRDKALPILG
-178 NAMLAYVPHLQ
+178 AMLAYVPHLQ

-196 FWGGTDTGYASNRAL
+196 FWAGIDTGYASNRAL
-211 MFQQLPTGGLPPQL
+211 MFQQLPTGGLPPAL

-230 FEEVVGD
+230 FEEVVSD

-244 DGVKDLRWDIRPS
+244 DSVKDLRWDIRPS
-257 PGWGTLENRVSDG
+257 PKWGTLENRVSDG
-270 ISTLHEV
+270 ISTLHEL

-287 VTACSDR
+287 VTTMSDR
-294 LEAGE
+294 LDAGE
-299 TLPTMQPWFIRENKW
+299 TLPTMQPWFVRENKW
-314 RAARYGMEAEII
+314 RAARYGMEAEVI
-326 TNVAGDER
+326 TNAAGDER

-347 DPIAER
+347 DPVAER
-353 LGCLDELHHLDTMI
+353 LGCQQELHHLDTMI
-367 ERGASY
+367 ANGASY
-373 QRQLQVAQEN
+373 QRQLRVAQEH
-383 GGDLRAVVRHLVTEF
+383 GGDLREVVRHLVSEF
-398 RDAL
+398 RESL

>member
-1 LQDDPHDRDNVSLYV
+1 
-16 SDKDPGRMDGMDI
+16 MDI

-34 RPSTIGVE
+34 PPSTIGVE
-42 WELPLVDRSTGDLAP
+42 WELPLVDLSTGDLTP

-66 HERLGDHDRVT
+66 HERIGDRERVT

-83 TVEVVSSVHDR
+83 TVEVVSSVHSR
-94 VGAATS
+94 VGDATS

-166 GIDDRDKAVPIM
+166 GIDDRDKALPILG
-178 NAMLAYVPHLQ
+178 AMLAYVPHLQ

-196 FWGGTDTGYASNRAL
+196 FWAGIDTGYASNRAL
-211 MFQQLPTGGLPPQL
+211 MFQQLPTGGLPPAL

-230 FEEVVGD
+230 FEEVVSD

-244 DGVKDLRWDIRPS
+244 DSVKDLRWDIRPS
-257 PGWGTLENRVSDG
+257 PKWGTLENRVSDG

-287 VTACSDR
+287 VTTMSDR
-294 LEAGE
+294 LDAGE

-326 TNVAGDER
+326 TNAAGDER
-334 LVTDEVHDLVQRL
+334 LVTDEVHDLVERL
-347 DPIAER
+347 DPVAER
-353 LGCLDELHHLDTMI
+353 LGCQQELHHLDTMI
-367 ERGASY
+367 ANGASY
-373 QRQLQVAQEN
+373 QRQLRVAQEH
-383 GGDLRAVVRHLVTEF
+383 GGDLREVVRHLVTEF
-398 RDAL
+398 RESL